1 MKLAL
6 PRLRRD
12 ARIRLTK
19 AGWLYAASTLGIG
32 LAAVNTGDN
41 LLYLVTSFLLAV
53 MATASLWAW
62 LNFSGLSAR
71 LEVPPHAFRDR
82 PLHAELVL
90 VNAKPIPSFLI
101 HATPRAEPGMRPRLR
116 QTETEVVDTPGAW
129 VFRIPRKGGVVAR
142 IRLRFLR
149 RGLVDLTGLRVRSA
163 FPFGLAYREEILPL
177 PRGRVVVF
185 PAIHPVQG
193 EPPDRFVAQSWG
205 DENTRREGTGGDFLG
220 LRSFV
225 RGDSP
230 RRIYWRA
237 FFKEG
242 SLQVKRFAE
251 EASRTVI
258 LHVPRGAQEQDLEE
272 VASWIVH
279 LLQDGHRVGLTV
291 EDTGEAF
298 EPGTGEAHRHL
309 LLRALAL
316 YPHPLG
322 ITPAKSRRSWN
333 G

>member
-1 MKLAL
+1 MRFPLK
-6 PRLRRD
+6 RR

-62 LNFSGLSAR
+62 LNYTGLEAR
-71 LEVPPHAFRDR
+71 MELSPHAFRNR
-82 PLHAELVL
+82 PGHAEVILH
-90 VNAKPIPSFLI
+90 NTKPLPSFLI
-101 HATPRAEPGMRPRLR
+101 HVQPLAREVRSRRIAAPEETRVLESPGVWVLR
-116 QTETEVVDTPGAW
+116 V
-129 VFRIPRKGGVVAR
+129 RRKGSTRAGFS
-142 IRLRFLR
+142 LRFR
-149 RGLVDLTGLRVRSA
+149 KRGLVEIHGIRVRSA
-163 FPFGLAYREEILPL
+163 FPFGLAYREEILSIP
-177 PRGRVVVF
+177 PRRVVVY
-185 PAIHPVQG
+185 PAVHPVQG
-193 EPPDRFVAQSWG
+193 ELPEVFRSRTSG
-205 DENTRREGTGGDFLG
+205 EESSRREGAGGDFLG
-220 LRSFV
+220 LRAFM

-251 EASRTVI
+251 ETAATVM
-258 LHVPRGAQEQDLEE
+258 LRLPAGAGEAELET

-279 LLQDGHRVGLTV
+279 LLARGNRVGLEV
-291 EDTGEAF
+291 EETGEAF
-298 EPGTGEAHRHL
+298 EPGAGEAHRHL

-316 YPHPLG
+316 YPHPLLAG
-322 ITPAKSRRSWN
+322 GARTGR
-333 G
+333 